1 MQNKHFTIYSAQKNV
16 NLRGYDDESLTN
28 LLEIFEKIKL
38 AKGKFT
44 LAKFEYQKNI
54 FER

>member
-16 NLRGYDDESLTN
+16 NLRGYGDESLTN
-28 LLEIFEKIKL
+28 SIEIIQIIKL